1 MRQIQTTNHT
11 YYLYEE
17 GELILESR
25 RANTTGKYGLWI
37 GIHRGTLT
45 SREDSN
51 PTFEYETYQ
60 EAVAAFEREAHHFAR
75 LGRYIWHASIIAPDG
90 TRSML
95 VDGAPYRR

>member
-17 GELILESR
+17 GELILGS
-25 RANTTGKYGLWI
+25 RANTTGLYGLWV
-37 GIHRGTLT
+37 GIHQGTLT
-45 SREDSN
+45 SRDNNS

-75 LGRYIWHASIIAPDG
+75 LGCYIWHASIIAPDG
-90 TRSML
+90 THSKL
-95 VDGAPYRR
+95 VEGAPYRR